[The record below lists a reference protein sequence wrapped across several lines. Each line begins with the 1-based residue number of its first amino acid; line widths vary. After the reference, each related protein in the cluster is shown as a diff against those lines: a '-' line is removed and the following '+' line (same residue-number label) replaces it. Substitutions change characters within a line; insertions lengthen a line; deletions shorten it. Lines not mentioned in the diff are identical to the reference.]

1 MDMSPAG
8 TGRMIV
14 ALAIFALLGLSVW
27 LTMEDTKFR
36 TLAFVLLGFFAAR
49 VLLTR
54 LRSR

>member
-14 ALAIFALLGLSVW
+14 ALVIFALLALSAW
-27 LTMEDTKFR
+27 FTLDDMKYRELT
-36 TLAFVLLGFFAAR
+36 FVFLGFFAAR
-49 VLLTR
+49 VVLTR